1 MSVLIHL
8 ITTPFKG
15 GLSSLNQLCKLIILL
30 DKLKYFYMLKIETC
44 KKKKLINKMQKIG
57 PMIYLWKTQT
67 TSKVIVYL
75 DIWSLFCIFEI

>member
-67 TSKVIVYL
+67 TSKVTVYL